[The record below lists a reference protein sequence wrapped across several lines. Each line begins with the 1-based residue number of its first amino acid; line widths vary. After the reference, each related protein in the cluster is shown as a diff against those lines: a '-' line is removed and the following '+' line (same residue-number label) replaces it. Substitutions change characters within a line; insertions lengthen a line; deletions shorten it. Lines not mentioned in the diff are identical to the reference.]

1 MKTWAALQTMVKG
14 AVSGIGMHG
23 MADGGVGGNGMHGMA
38 NGEVG
43 GVGRN
48 GRGVGGMGNRGV
60 GGIGS
65 MGWAIRRDVT
75 SLAKYWCLVAQN
87 GRPATTAA
95 EPPNGV
101 QPPAPTS
108 ALCALCS
115 KPV

>member
-1 MKTWAALQTMVKG
+1 MVKG

-60 GGIGS
+60 GAYIVVSVQEILEPLAQDGHAQLEIQLVHVNDFDFL
-65 MGWAIRRDVT
+65 WATEDTFRHGEPWHV
-75 SLAKYWCLVAQN
+75 VAAYYC
-87 GRPATTAA
+87 RPGA
-95 EPPNGV
+95 
-101 QPPAPTS
+101 
-108 ALCALCS
+108 
-115 KPV
+115 